1 MMRDTPRVFIGSV
14 VFLLEG
20 PLDDRVVDA
29 LLVEVASVP
38 GVRACEHDAATG
50 ALVVT
55 AGTPMDRADVVAAIA
70 RLGCRIR
77 P

>member
-20 PLDDRVVDA
+20 PLDDRVVDE
-29 LLVEVASVP
+29 LLLSVASLP
-38 GVRACEHDAATG
+38 GVRACEHDAAAG

-55 AGTPMDRADVVAAIA
+55 AGAPMDRAAVVAAIDRA
-70 RLGCRIR
+70 GCRIR